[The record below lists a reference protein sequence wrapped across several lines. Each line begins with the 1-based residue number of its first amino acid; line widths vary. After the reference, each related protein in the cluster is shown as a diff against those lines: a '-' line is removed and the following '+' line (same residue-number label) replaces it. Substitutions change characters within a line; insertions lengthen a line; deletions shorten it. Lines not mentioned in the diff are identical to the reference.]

1 MPADWARQRL
11 ATMRVTAAILMLMCG
26 MHGQA
31 AEHESAW
38 AQAARAHDID
48 PVTLYAVAL
57 QESRALWTDG
67 TARPWPW
74 TLRSARDGTQRF
86 GSRTAA
92 LEALEAL
99 LGAGERN
106 IDVGLM
112 QINWGFNG
120 HRVDAPEALLD
131 PHRNVLVG
139 AEILRDALRAHA
151 GDLARALG
159 AYHHGPD
166 TERGRAYSAEVRRR
180 IHALRSVA
188 GLRRRLTDP
197 PPSADGGVPR

>member
-1 MPADWARQRL
+1 
-11 ATMRVTAAILMLMCG
+11 MRVTAAILMLMCG
-26 MHGQA
+26 LHGHA
-31 AEHESAW
+31 AEHRSAW
-38 AQAARAHDID
+38 AQAAQAHAID

-57 QESRALWTDG
+57 QESRTLWTDG

-86 GSRTAA
+86 VSRSAA
-92 LEALEAL
+92 QQALGTL
-99 LGAGERN
+99 LAAGESN

-120 HRVDAPEALLD
+120 HRVDAPAALLD
-131 PHRNVLVG
+131 PHRNIFVG
-139 AEILRDALRAHA
+139 AEILRDALRAHE

-159 AYHHGPD
+159 AYHHGSD

-180 IHALRSVA
+180 INALRSVA
-188 GLRRRLTDP
+188 GLRRRLTGP
-197 PPSADGGVPR
+197 PPSAHGGMPR

>member
-1 MPADWARQRL
+1 
-11 ATMRVTAAILMLMCG
+11 MRVTAAILMLMCG
-26 MHGQA
+26 MHGHA
-31 AEHESAW
+31 AEHRSAW
-38 AQAARAHDID
+38 AQAAQAHGID

-57 QESRALWTDG
+57 QETRTQWNDG

-86 GSRTAA
+86 VSRAA
-92 LEALEAL
+92 ARQALEAL
-99 LGAGERN
+99 LAGGESN

-120 HRVDAPEALLD
+120 HRVEAPQALLD

-139 AEILRDALRAHA
+139 AEILRDALRAHE

-166 TERGRAYSAEVRRR
+166 TERGRRYSAEVRRR
-180 IHALRSVA
+180 IHALRSVG

-197 PPSADGGVPR
+197 PPPADGSVPR